1 MAERRP
7 RILIVDDREQNRYV
21 LCRALRQANYE
32 CLEATRGSEA
42 LAHATMLPDV
52 IVLDVNLPD
61 MSGFEVCRRIKSNPV
76 TSQISVL
83 QISASMVSSESKTR
97 ALDAGAD
104 GYLIH
109 PIDGTV
115 LIATV
120 RSLLRLRVAEGVA
133 RYAAKQ
139 WQATFDALSEGVAV
153 INTDCRLSR
162 WNAAFEALC
171 GPDNRL
177 SPGDDA
183 AALLKGLIGTSEPL
197 FQQLRDRAPSEFAL
211 GDKTVRLA
219 VRNVG
224 GDAEPSSMVLVI
236 SDETDRRLAE
246 YAVRTAEK
254 IAATGKLAN
263 AIAHEINNPLES
275 VTNLLYL
282 AETSSSVD
290 TIHEYLSSAN
300 EELARI
306 SRITRQTLAFH
317 RDTVTPIPLDIGS
330 LVADVISLFEKFAA
344 SRRIRVAFDRQPTLT
359 IYGYPGQLRQVFGNL
374 VRNAAEAAP
383 PGTEISIRVRP
394 FQRAGREGTR
404 VTIHDH
410 GHGIP
415 KNVQKMMFD
424 PFFTTKELRG
434 SGLGLWVSKN
444 LIMKHDGS
452 IRFRSST
459 RPECSGTSF
468 AVFLPVGGLT
478 SDNHQDIEV

>member
-1 MAERRP
+1 MDERKP

-21 LCRALRQANYE
+21 LCRVLRQADYE

-42 LAHATMLPDV
+42 LSQAKTLPDV

-61 MSGFEVCRRIKSNPV
+61 ISGFEVCRRIKSNPL
-76 TSQISVL
+76 TSQISIL
-83 QISASMVSSESKTR
+83 QISASMSSSENKTR

-115 LIATV
+115 LLATV

-133 RYAAKQ
+133 RHAAQQ
-139 WQATFDALSEGVAV
+139 WQETFDALYEGLAV
-153 INTDCRLSR
+153 INTDRRLVR
-162 WNAAFEALC
+162 WNTAFAALC
-171 GPDNRL
+171 GPGNPL

-183 AALLKGLIGTSEPL
+183 AVLLERLIGTSEPL
-197 FQQLRDRAPSEFAL
+197 FQNSRDRAPAEFAL

-219 VRNVG
+219 VRNVS
-224 GDAEPSSMVLVI
+224 GDTEPSSMVLVV

-275 VTNLLYL
+275 LTNLLYL
-282 AETSSSVD
+282 AQDSSSVE
-290 TIHEYLSSAN
+290 TIREYLSSAN

-306 SRITRQTLAFH
+306 SRITRQTLSFH
-317 RDTVTPIPLDIGS
+317 RDTLTPIAIDIGD
-330 LVADVISLFEKFAA
+330 LVADVISLYEKSAA
-344 SRRIRVAFDRQPTLT
+344 SRRIRIVFHHQPTLT

-374 VRNAAEAAP
+374 VRNAAEAASP
-383 PGTEISIRVRP
+383 DTEISIRVRP
-394 FQRAGREGTR
+394 IQRAGREGTR
-404 VTIHDH
+404 VTIHNC
-410 GHGIP
+410 GQGIP
-415 KNVQKMMFD
+415 QSVQKLMFD

-444 LIMKHDGS
+444 LVMNHKGS

-459 RPECSGTSF
+459 RPKCSGTTF
-468 AVFLPVGGLT
+468 TVFLPVGGLT
-478 SDNHQDIEV
+478 PENHQHEEI